1 MKKHILTAALILA
14 LSLPLCAQ
22 VRLVGHRGVRHN
34 TRTEPE
40 SPYYENTIAA
50 LKFNQSLG
58 IYAAE
63 FDVQLT
69 ADNKIIVFHGPTV
82 PGLEKSIQKI
92 TFDEARAVV
101 LPGGHRMPTLEE
113 YLKQGKKDPKTK
125 LILEIK
131 KQATPERET
140 MAVEQCM
147 AVVRKMKMEDQIEYT
162 TFSEW
167 IVREIHRIDPK
178 AKVLFIDSGVFI
190 LDPETCKG
198 FGADAVSYDMNGLMN
213 HPDYIERA
221 HALGMEVTFWIIND
235 YEPLE
240 WAILHGVDFVS
251 SDHPERLKE
260 YVEGLRS
267 FPKR

>member
-1 MKKHILTAALILA
+1 MKKQILSAAILMA

-22 VRLVGHRGVRHN
+22 VQLVGHRGVRHN
-34 TRTEPE
+34 TPTVPE
-40 SPYYENTIAA
+40 TPYYENTIAA
-50 LKFNQSLG
+50 LKYNQGLG

-69 ADNKIIVFHGPTV
+69 SDNKIIVFHGPTV
-82 PGLEKSIQKI
+82 PGLNKSIHSI
-92 TFDEARAVV
+92 TFDEARSVI

-113 YLKQGKKDPKTK
+113 YLKQGKKAPKTK

-131 KQATPERET
+131 KQSTPERET
-140 MAVEQCM
+140 MAVEQSM
-147 AVVRKMKMEDQIEYT
+147 AVIRKMKMEDQIEYT

-167 IVREIHRIDPK
+167 VVREIHRIDPN

-190 LDPETCKG
+190 KDPETCKA
-198 FGADAVSYDMNGLMN
+198 FGSDAVSYDMNLMN

-251 SDHPERLKE
+251 SDHPEKLKE
-260 YVEGLRS
+260 YVDGLRS
-267 FPKR
+267 FPLR

>member
-1 MKKHILTAALILA
+1 MKKIFLIATTVFL
-14 LSLPLCAQ
+14 LSMPLCGQ
-22 VRLVGHRGVRHN
+22 VKLVGHRGVRHN
-34 TRTEPE
+34 TPTKPE

-50 LKFNQSLG
+50 LKYNQGLG
-58 IYAAE
+58 IYGAE

-82 PGLEKSIQKI
+82 PGIEKSIHNI

-113 YLKQGKKDPKTK
+113 YLKQGKKDPGTK

-131 KQATPERET
+131 KQSTPERET
-140 MAVEQCM
+140 MAVEQSM

-167 IVREIHRIDPK
+167 AVREIHRIDPK
-178 AKVLFIDSGVFI
+178 AKVLFLDSGVFVK
-190 LDPETCKG
+190 DPETCKS
-198 FGADAVSYDMNGLMN
+198 FGSDAVSYDMNGLMN
-213 HPDYIERA
+213 HPDYIDRA

-251 SDHPERLKE
+251 SDHPEKLKE
-260 YVEGLRS
+260 YLDGIRS
-267 FPKR
+267 FPNR